1 MSKKAVLIDGNSL
14 MFRSYYATSYTGN
27 LMKNSNGLYT
37 NAIFGFCNMI
47 EKLISSDY
55 DYIFV
60 AFDKGKKTFRHQ
72 SYDDYKGGRKPMP
85 DEFRVQIPYI
95 KKYLDV
101 LNIKH
106 EELDD
111 YEADD
116 LIASVS
122 TMAKNND
129 IDDIMIVTGDK
140 DLLQLVGGNVHVT
153 LTKKGVSEL
162 EDYTDANFYDL
173 MGFYPYQVTD
183 YKGLKGDNSDNLPG
197 IKGIGDKT
205 ALKLLEEYKSLENM
219 ISHADEIKGNV
230 SKLLKEGAELGLKCK
245 FLATL
250 VKDIKLDFSIE
261 DIKKKEFDKDNLIK
275 FYQELEF
282 NSFIKRLNKE
292 NNEEI
297 VEEEKERRLEEV
309 YVDYKIIDD
318 VDYDFSSLQDRY
330 LIIEDFGDNYYLSK
344 LLGIALFTIDTDI
357 FNENIFVSENVVLN
371 SKSFKEYLLSDY
383 KKRTFDYKKLIV
395 MLKRRGLEINNVC
408 DDMLLKAYLINPK
421 YASDEFLDVVKNF
434 RNFNIKSNSDIYGS
448 GVKKKIPEIDEYS
461 LNAMKKAKCMYLV
474 DNDLNDL
481 IDKWDL
487 KELYKLEMNLSEVL
501 ASMEMSGLIVDRMK
515 LLEVGEE
522 LNKKLE
528 EVQEMIYFLAKE
540 RFNINSV
547 KQLGEVL
554 FEHLHLPHDKK
565 NKNGYSTSS
574 DVLEKL
580 APDYEIA
587 GKILEYRAYSKLIS
601 TYVNGLENVID
612 PASFIHPLYKQAL
625 TMTGRLS
632 SVEPNIQNMPIR
644 TELGQIIR
652 DVFTS
657 RFGNVILSVDY
668 SQIELRV
675 LAHMSDDKAMIDAF
689 NSGED
694 FHAQTASYIFNCD
707 LSEVTKSMRRA
718 AKAINF
724 GIVYGMSAWGLSE
737 TINVSPKEAKEY
749 IDKYFMIH
757 KNIDTFLKETVRV
770 AKENGYTKTMFNRLR
785 YIPELKSM
793 NKNIYNFGE
802 RTAMNAPIQGTA
814 ADIIK
819 MAMVNIY
826 KRMKEEKLNSLMIA
840 QVHDEL
846 LFDCYPGEEEK
857 LKELVVYEMENVCKL
872 KVKLECDAGMGE
884 SWLDT

>member
-1 MSKKAVLIDGNSL
+1 MKRAILIDGNSL

-47 EKLISSDY
+47 IKLTSSDY

-101 LNIKH
+101 LNIYH
-106 EELDD
+106 LELDD

-122 TMAKNND
+122 TLAKNNN

-140 DLLQLVGGNVHVT
+140 DLLQLVGGNIHVS

-162 EDYTDANFYDL
+162 EDYNDNNFYDL
-173 MGFYPYQVTD
+173 MGFYPNQVTD

-205 ALKLLEEYKSLENM
+205 ALKLLEEYKTLENM
-219 ISHADEIKGNV
+219 IDNASNIKGNV
-230 SKLLKEGAELGLKCK
+230 SKLLQEGGEIGLKCK

-250 VKDIKLDFSIE
+250 VKDIKLDFDMD
-261 DIKKKEFDKDNLIK
+261 DIKKKDYDKDNLIK
-275 FYQELEF
+275 FYEELEF

-292 NNEEI
+292 DNVEEV
-297 VEEEKERRLEEV
+297 VEEEKRVEEV
-309 YVDYKIIDD
+309 YVDYQIIDD
-318 VDYDFSSLQDRY
+318 VNYDFSNFKDRY
-330 LIIEDFGDNYYLSK
+330 LIVEDFGDNYYHSK
-344 LLGIALFTIDTDI
+344 LLGIGLFSEDCDI
-357 FNENIFVSENVVLN
+357 FNENVFVTENVILN
-371 SKSFKEYLLSDY
+371 NQSFKDYLLSDNI
-383 KKRTFDYKKLIV
+383 KKTFDYKKLIV
-395 MLKRRGLEINNVC
+395 ILKRRGLDIKNVK
-408 DDMLLKAYLINPK
+408 DDMLLEAYLINPK
-421 YASDEFLDVVKNF
+421 YAADDFVDVIKNF
-434 RNFNIKSNSDIYGS
+434 RNFNIKSNDDVYGS
-448 GVKKKIPEIDEYS
+448 GVKKKIVDISEYS
-461 LNAMKKAKCMYLV
+461 LNVMKKAKCMYLV
-474 DNDLNDL
+474 DS
-481 IDKWDL
+481 DL
-487 KELYKLEMNLSEVL
+487 KELINKWDLGKLYELEMNLSEVL
-501 ASMEMSGLIVDRMK
+501 ADMELNGLVVDTIK
-515 LLEVGEE
+515 LEKVGEE
-522 LNKKLE
+522 LNEKMEK
-528 EVQEMIYFLAKE
+528 VKNHIYFLAKE
-540 RFNINSV
+540 EFNINSV

-554 FEHLHLPHDKK
+554 FEHLGLPHDKK

-580 APDYEIA
+580 ALNYEIA
-587 GKILEYRAYSKLIS
+587 SDILDYRAYSKLIS
-601 TYVNGLENVID
+601 TYVNGLGNVMD
-612 PASFIHPLYKQAL
+612 ERSYIHPLYKQAL
-625 TMTGRLS
+625 TLTGRLS

-675 LAHMSDDKAMIDAF
+675 LAHMSDDQAMIDAF

-694 FHAQTASYIFNCD
+694 FHAQTASYMFNCD
-707 LSEVTKSMRRA
+707 LSEVTQSMRRA

-737 TINVSPKEAKEY
+737 SLNVSPKEAKEY

-757 KNIDTFLKETVRV
+757 KNIDVFLKKIVSD
-770 AKENGYTKTMFNRLR
+770 AKENGYTTTMFNRMR

-793 NKNIYNFGE
+793 NRNIYNFGE

-819 MAMVNIY
+819 MAMVNIH
-826 KRMKEEKLNSLMIA
+826 KKMKLEHMQSVMIA

-846 LFDCYPGEEEK
+846 LFDCYPGEEDK
-857 LKELVVYEMENVCKL
+857 LKELVVNEMENVVKL
-872 KVKLECDAGMGE
+872 KVKLTTSAGMGE